1 MKTGVGSRFFLLYFL
16 RRGEY
21 SARRQG
27 EPPSRPFLA
36 LPPTPSDLDSSLHVD
51 LGVSEP
57 AHVLRRLGESSPKD
71 KRTCRKMRSGGGVG
85 TPSLSTLH
93 RDAYPLP
100 LFSGSPDS
108 HVRPKTA
115 LGQEGRAAS
124 GLTVLGRGV
133 LLGRGKR
140 GPRRA
145 GILGAL
151 GVAVVGRGL
160 EGAV

>member
-16 RRGEY
+16 RRGGY

-36 LPPTPSDLDSSLHVD
+36 PPPAPSDLDSSLHVD

-71 KRTCRKMRSGGGVG
+71 KRTCRKMRSGRGVG

-93 RDAYPLP
+93 PDAYSLP

-108 HVRPKTA
+108 HVRPQDFA
-115 LGQEGRAAS
+115 LGQEGRPQVAS
-124 GLTVLGRGV
+124 PSCGGACSRAGGGEGPAGRGSSA
-133 LLGRGKR
+133 
-140 GPRRA
+140 PWT
-145 GILGAL
+145 
-151 GVAVVGRGL
+151 
-160 EGAV
+160 